1 MEAKEIR
8 VRPLG
13 ESPESNRFELS
24 DMDHTMPK
32 IYVQIAEIFELP
44 PDVDRDGIVQSLTE
58 GLAFALGQYPVLAG
72 VLRMDASN
80 GRMWVTKKQDS
91 TVGLF
96 VNDASA
102 PAEKEHLPSF
112 EYLEA
117 NDFPVQLL
125 DGHKV
130 LPKIVTEKQ
139 LFSPLGENAD
149 DDATIISTFQI
160 TFIEGGLILAAAIH
174 HNCSDGP
181 GCNGFLTT
189 WAENSAAA
197 SRGEP
202 FKPIDVAN
210 AARDQLSAPKPSA
223 ERWKEL
229 DGKFPILK
237 NLGAPAPAPPP
248 DFVMPNL
255 KIRIWHVP
263 ISRAAELKAACAQ
276 ADKEKWVS
284 TYDCI
289 MALFWKTITR
299 AKLPLLQ
306 PAVDKEVLLVHAV
319 NTRNMLQPP
328 LPDRFLGNAVA
339 LPRVPIGSI
348 EELVRPEGE
357 SNLPQL
363 AAAVRESIRTITPQ
377 YAAELPEWVA
387 GLEDRRYIAI
397 DMDSFLGMDLAGTS
411 WQAMTPYERHDFG
424 FGLPKAMRWPHPQ
437 FEGYVFVLPSRAAV
451 KKTKNSNGV
460 AGRSEDEN
468 DEGLEICVCLEESCH
483 DRLLRDAELL
493 KFAQPRGLDA

>member
-1 MEAKEIR
+1 MVARDIR

-13 ESPESNRFELS
+13 EASGTERFELS

-44 PDVDRDGIVQSLTE
+44 PDADRGGIVQSLAK

-80 GRMWVTKKQDS
+80 GRMWVVKQRDS

-96 VNDASA
+96 VKDASA
-102 PAEKEHLPSF
+102 PAGKEHHLPSF

-117 NDFPVQLL
+117 DDFPVQLI

-160 TFIEGGLILAAAIH
+160 TFIDGGLILAAAIH

-210 AARDQLSAPKPSA
+210 TARDQLSAPKPSA
-223 ERWKEL
+223 ERWQEL

-237 NLGAPAPAPPP
+237 NLRAPPPAPPA
-248 DFVMPNL
+248 DFMMPNL
-255 KIRIWHVP
+255 KIRMWHVP
-263 ISRAAELKAACAQ
+263 RSRAAELKALCAQ
-276 ADKEKWVS
+276 ADEEKWVS

-299 AKLPLLQ
+299 AKLPLLK
-306 PAVDKEVLLVHAV
+306 PAMSKEVILVHAV
-319 NTRNMLQPP
+319 NTRNMLEPP

-339 LPRVPIGSI
+339 LPRVPIDSI
-348 EELVRPEGE
+348 EELVRDGND
-357 SNLPQL
+357 NLPQL
-363 AAAVRESIRTITPQ
+363 AAAVRESIKTITPQ

-397 DMDSFLGMDLAGTS
+397 TMDSFLGMDLAGTS
-411 WQAMTPYERHDFG
+411 WQAMTPYEHHDFG

-437 FEGYVFVLPSRAAV
+437 FEGYVFVLPSRAAA
-451 KKTKNSNGV
+451 KKDKQDGSG
-460 AGRSEDEN
+460 DDN

-493 KFAQPRGLDA
+493 RFAQPRGLDA

>member
-8 VRPLG
+8 VHPLG
-13 ESPESNRFELS
+13 ESPGADRFELS

-44 PDVDRDGIVQSLTE
+44 PDANRDDIVKSLAE

-96 VNDASA
+96 VRDASA
-102 PAEKEHLPSF
+102 SGDLPSF
-112 EYLEA
+112 DYLET
-117 NDFPVQLL
+117 NDFPIQLI
-125 DGHKV
+125 DGHKA

-139 LFSPLGENAD
+139 LFSPLGDNAD
-149 DDATIISTFQI
+149 DHATVISTFQI
-160 TFIEGGLILAAAIH
+160 TFIAGGLILAAAIH

-197 SRGEP
+197 SRREP
-202 FKPIDVAN
+202 FKPIDRAN
-210 AARDQLSAPKPSA
+210 ANRGQLSAPKPSPA
-223 ERWKEL
+223 RWKEL

-237 NLGAPAPAPPP
+237 DLGAPPPAPPP
-248 DFVMPNL
+248 DFVMPKL
-255 KIRIWHVP
+255 KVRMWHVP
-263 ISRAAELKAACAQ
+263 RSRAAELKSACAP
-276 ADKEKWVS
+276 ADKDKWIS

-299 AKLPLLQ
+299 AKLPLLN
-306 PAVDKEVLLVHAV
+306 PAMSKEVIMAHAV
-319 NTRNMLQPP
+319 NTRNMLEPP

-339 LPRVPIGSI
+339 LPRVSVGSI
-348 EELVRPEGE
+348 EELVRAPGDDGKS

-397 DMDSFLGMDLAGTS
+397 AMDSFLGMDLAGTS
-411 WQAMTPYERHDFG
+411 WQAMTPYEQHDFG

-451 KKTKNSNGV
+451 KKNANSG
-460 AGRSEDEN
+460 AGGDN
-468 DEGLEICVCLEESCH
+468 DEGLEVCVCLEESCH
-483 DRLLRDAELL
+483 DRLLQDPELL
-493 KFAQPRGLDA
+493 RFARPRGLNA

>member
-1 MEAKEIR
+1 MEPQEIR
-8 VRPLG
+8 IQPLG
-13 ESPESNRFELS
+13 ETCGVDRFELS

-44 PDVDRDGIVQSLTE
+44 PNADRDGIVQNLTQ
-58 GLAFALGQYPVLAG
+58 GLAFALGQYPVMAG

-80 GRMWVTKKQDS
+80 GRMWVTKKEDS

-96 VNDASA
+96 VKDASA
-102 PAEKEHLPSF
+102 PKADLPSF

-117 NDFPVQLL
+117 NDFPVQLI

-130 LPKIVTEKQ
+130 LPRIVTEKQ

-149 DDATIISTFQI
+149 DDATVISTFQI

-202 FKPIDVAN
+202 FKPIDAAN
-210 AARDQLSAPKPSA
+210 TARDQLSAPKPSA
-223 ERWKEL
+223 ERWQEL
-229 DGKFPILK
+229 DGKFPVLK
-237 NLGAPAPAPPP
+237 NLGAPPPAPPP

-255 KIRIWHVP
+255 KIRMWHVSR
-263 ISRAAELKAACAQ
+263 SRAAELKAACAQ
-276 ADKEKWVS
+276 ADADEWVS

-299 AKLPLLQ
+299 AKLPFLK
-306 PAVDKEVLLVHAV
+306 PAMSKEVIMAHAV
-319 NTRNMLQPP
+319 NTRSMLEPP

-339 LPRVPIGSI
+339 LPRVSVGSI
-348 EELVRPEGE
+348 EDLVRSDGE
-357 SNLPQL
+357 NNLPQL

-397 DMDSFLGMDLAGTS
+397 AMDSFLGMDLAGTS
-411 WQAMTPYERHDFG
+411 WQAMTPYEQHDFG
-424 FGLPKAMRWPHPQ
+424 FGLPRAMRWPHPQ

-451 KKTKNSNGV
+451 KKGGD
-460 AGRSEDEN
+460 AGRGDN

-483 DRLLRDAELL
+483 DRLLHDSELL
-493 KFAQPRGLDA
+493 RYAQPRGLNA